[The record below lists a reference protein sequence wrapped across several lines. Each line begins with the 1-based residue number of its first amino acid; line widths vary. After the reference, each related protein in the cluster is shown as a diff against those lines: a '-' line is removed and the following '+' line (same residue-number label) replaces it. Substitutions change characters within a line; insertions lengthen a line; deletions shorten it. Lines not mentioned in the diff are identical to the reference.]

1 MEILILLVFIL
12 KLINCQIDDDNNNSD
27 YDNNYIDI
35 DKIVNCGDYDQSL
48 LNCTCSQ
55 SGLINCAGLGF
66 NILPTRLTTTTNET
80 SKIVNILFNNNSIRQ
95 FSQIKTNNGLIIK
108 SINLAQN
115 KLEDV
120 IETNETSNDLE
131 ILILNDNIG
140 FDLNKLSKLNL
151 FSNLKI
157 LHINKI
163 KSPLLVDAADCFV
176 NSKTL
181 PNIKEISIEN
191 TNLKFSSN
199 RTGFN
204 ELKNLEV
211 LFLRNNNLTE
221 IPCDRLKSFD
231 KLKTLKYEMN
241 NASSSSSTCFSENKN
256 LLKLYLR
263 EIDDLKDENSLTK
276 LFDENSRL
284 EYLDVSKNRMFKGL
298 PYELL
303 KKLKEIKELF
313 INIIEV
319 IEQKN
324 LTVYQSLLHLDLHDS
339 IINDIPKNAFYS
351 FPNLIQ
357 LNLDN
362 CSIESLDTNSFN
374 GLSNLEH
381 VRFSF

>member
-1 MEILILLVFIL
+1 
-12 KLINCQIDDDNNNSD
+12 
-27 YDNNYIDI
+27 
-35 DKIVNCGDYDQSL
+35 
-48 LNCTCSQ
+48 
-55 SGLINCAGLGF
+55 
-66 NILPTRLTTTTNET
+66 
-80 SKIVNILFNNNSIRQ
+80 
-95 FSQIKTNNGLIIK
+95 
-108 SINLAQN
+108 
-115 KLEDV
+115 
-120 IETNETSNDLE
+120 
-131 ILILNDNIG
+131 
-140 FDLNKLSKLNL
+140 
-151 FSNLKI
+151 
-157 LHINKI
+157 
-163 KSPLLVDAADCFV
+163 
-176 NSKTL
+176 
-181 PNIKEISIEN
+181 
-191 TNLKFSSN
+191 
-199 RTGFN
+199 
-204 ELKNLEV
+204 
-211 LFLRNNNLTE
+211 
-221 IPCDRLKSFD
+221 
-231 KLKTLKYEMN
+231 MN